1 MSPFHAAIYLVI
13 LLIFAL
19 PLVALATFT
28 VWAVRRYRSAKRG
41 PAPDKLK

>member
-1 MSPFHAAIYLVI
+1 MSPFHSAIYLVI

-19 PLVALATFT
+19 PFVVLGTFT
-28 VWAVRRYRSAKRG
+28 VWAVRRYRSAKHR

>member
-1 MSPFHAAIYLVI
+1 MSLIHLAIYLVI

-19 PLVALATFT
+19 PFVALGAFT
-28 VWAVRRYRSAKRG
+28 VWAVRKYRSAKRR